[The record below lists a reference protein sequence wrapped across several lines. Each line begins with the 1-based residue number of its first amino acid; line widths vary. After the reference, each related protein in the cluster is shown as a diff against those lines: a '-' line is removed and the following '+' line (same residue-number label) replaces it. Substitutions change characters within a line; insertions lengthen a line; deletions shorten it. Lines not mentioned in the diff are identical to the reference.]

1 MDQLDVT
8 ASIRF
13 VNDSWKTTP
22 GIPRIDSGDERRAN
36 TTFRDVPIL
45 NARPLQER
53 GELDLETNGFIL
65 MSHKTAVEDFTNPE
79 EIKTTYF
86 TEMSALIE
94 SVTGADAVIPFNYL
108 VRTED
113 RVNNWANAYARY
125 VHLDY
130 NETSAV
136 ELMRNLAAKNGHC
149 EDPVVDDYSY
159 HSPLEGLPRHLAMY
173 NCWQPIVQEV
183 QRNPLTLI
191 DAQSLED
198 DDLVDYIIQGAVGA
212 LPVRREGQRM
222 YYFPR
227 MQRDE
232 LILFK
237 QADTRPGH
245 ARCCPHTSFDDP
257 NSPENAL
264 GRRSIETRFVAVF
277 GEPAA

>member
-8 ASIRF
+8 SSIRF

-22 GIPRIDSGDERRAN
+22 GIPRIDSGAERRAN
-36 TTFRDVPIL
+36 TTFQDVRIL

-53 GELDLETNGFIL
+53 GELDLDTNGFVL
-65 MSHKTAVEDFTNPE
+65 VNHKTAVEDFTDHE
-79 EIKTTYF
+79 AVETTYF
-86 TEMSALIE
+86 GEISTLLK

-130 NETSAV
+130 NEVEAV
-136 ELMRNLAAKNGHC
+136 ALMRSLAVRRGYF
-149 EDPVVDDYSY
+149 EDPLLDDYGY
-159 HSPLEGLPRHLAMY
+159 HGPLDGLPRHMAMY
-173 NCWQPIVQEV
+173 NAWQPIEQEV

-191 DAQSLED
+191 DAQSLGD

-212 LPVRREGQRM
+212 LPVCNPNQRL

-227 MQRDE
+227 MQTDE
-232 LILFK
+232 LIFFK
-237 QADTRPGH
+237 QMDTRPGH

-257 NSPENAL
+257 NSPENPL
-264 GRRSIETRFVAVF
+264 GRRSIETRYVALF
-277 GEPAA
+277 EKPSA